1 MIQPRYVEKSAAIG
15 VEKPRNEFLGKNHL
29 KTHHQ
34 ESDHRLVMAVH
45 IQNPGGSVVS
55 YRISRDFENQ
65 PRLAQDM

>member
-45 IQNPGGSVVS
+45 IQNPGGRSSPIESFRESATVGAGYVT
-55 YRISRDFENQ
+55 
-65 PRLAQDM
+65 